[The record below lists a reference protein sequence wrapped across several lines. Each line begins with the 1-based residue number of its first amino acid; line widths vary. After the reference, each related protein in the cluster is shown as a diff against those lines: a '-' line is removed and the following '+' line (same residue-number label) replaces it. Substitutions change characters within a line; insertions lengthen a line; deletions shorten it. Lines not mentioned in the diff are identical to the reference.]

1 MDLEKEYSL
10 LSNKM
15 MLKQRRNL
23 ILNQTDKYILSDYP
37 VTSEQLEEVKQYR
50 QALRDFTNNNYEMP
64 EKPDFVITLN

>member
-23 ILNQTDKYILSDYP
+23 ILNQTDKYILSDS
-37 VTSEQLEEVKQYR
+37 VASAKKIKS
-50 QALRDFTNNNYEMP
+50 AS
-64 EKPDFVITLN
+64 KP